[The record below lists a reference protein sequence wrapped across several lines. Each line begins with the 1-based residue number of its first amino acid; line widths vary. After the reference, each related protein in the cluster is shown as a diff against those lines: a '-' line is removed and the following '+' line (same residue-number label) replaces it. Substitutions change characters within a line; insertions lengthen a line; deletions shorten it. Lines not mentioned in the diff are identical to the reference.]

1 MAKNSDH
8 YIDNKLFYSEMI
20 EWKNQVKSAEETDDP
35 KPPVTEYI
43 GQCFLLIAERLSTRP
58 NFVNYPF
65 REEMVGDA
73 IENCLMYAGNF
84 DPDKSKNPFAY
95 LTQITYYAFLR
106 RIQREKK
113 QDHIKYKLME
123 AADAKGELA
132 AILDPDGANKNPY
145 AAHLRLTDN
154 DIVNM
159 EPKKKRKKRAKGST
173 GDGELF

>member
-20 EWKNQVKSAEETDDP
+20 EWKNQVKSAEEIDDP
-35 KPPVTEYI
+35 KPPVTQYI
-43 GQCFLLIAERLSTRP
+43 GECFLLIAERLSTRP

-95 LTQITYYAFLR
+95 FTQITYYAFLR

-132 AILDPDGANKNPY
+132 AILDPDKQNKNPY

>member
-1 MAKNSDH
+1 
-8 YIDNKLFYSEMI
+8 
-20 EWKNQVKSAEETDDP
+20 
-35 KPPVTEYI
+35 
-43 GQCFLLIAERLSTRP
+43 
-58 NFVNYPF
+58 
-65 REEMVGDA
+65 MVGDA

-95 LTQITYYAFLR
+95 FTQITYYAFLR

>member
-20 EWKNQVKSAEETDDP
+20 EWKIQVKSAEETDDP
-35 KPPVTEYI
+35 KPPVTQYI
-43 GQCFLLIAERLSTRP
+43 GECFLLIAERLSTRP

-84 DPDKSKNPFAY
+84 
-95 LTQITYYAFLR
+95 TQITYYAFLR